1 MEFLADS
8 WVLWLIITVVML
20 VGMVFY
26 RQSRRNV
33 TSTFSSA
40 DDFSVRTIFF
50 NMRRGEADLFLG
62 FLVAMVTFSLF
73 VLGIVRWVQSIFR

>member
-8 WVLWLIITVVML
+8 WVLWLIITAVML
-20 VGMVFY
+20 VGMVLY

-33 TSTFSSA
+33 TATFSSA

-50 NMRRGEADLFLG
+50 NLRRGEADLFLG

-73 VLGIVRWVQSIFR
+73 VLGALRWGQSIFN